1 MGIPL
6 VADMGE
12 KKSSASNSIL
22 LCLFPYI
29 YTYAKQAMY
38 FTLCKLWGTWLN
50 EILFIVSVMVT
61 RLDPFHLKAHEQHL
75 LELLSIK
82 WWEGLRLTECVC
94 HTAGV

>member
-6 VADMGE
+6 VADMGG
-12 KKSSASNSIL
+12 KKKLSFKFNSSLPFSI
-22 LCLFPYI
+22 CKIGNVF
-29 YTYAKQAMY
+29 YTVQTM
-38 FTLCKLWGTWLN
+38 GTWLN
-50 EILFIVSVMVT
+50 ELLFIVSVMVT

-82 WWEGLRLTECVC
+82 WWEGLRLSVC